1 MGVRMDK
8 FDRKPAW
15 KARYRTYLLAGVGMV
30 LLLAGYV
37 AMARFADTTF
47 YIWGLS
53 LYLAVMVLG
62 GLGIGLFKAFK
73 THREWLQKLALQP
86 IQGPGFTP
94 LELAALEEFLRQAPQ
109 SAHPLHAFL
118 TSAEVTSRFNT
129 GNGCITTI
137 RSGTPH
143 PLVGADAVIAWFVV
157 AGVTVPVGCRFW
169 TDDAQVV
176 DLMEF
181 FTGGQDTHGLDWA
194 AVSFESAET
203 GFTAPPV
210 VRPIATAPD
219 PAYVKVLEA

>member
-94 LELAALEEFLRQAPQ
+94 P
-109 SAHPLHAFL
+109 
-118 TSAEVTSRFNT
+118 SRV
-129 GNGCITTI
+129 
-137 RSGTPH
+137 RSS
-143 PLVGADAVIAWFVV
+143 W
-157 AGVTVPVGCRFW
+157 R
-169 TDDAQVV
+169 
-176 DLMEF
+176 
-181 FTGGQDTHGLDWA
+181 
-194 AVSFESAET
+194 
-203 GFTAPPV
+203 
-210 VRPIATAPD
+210 R
-219 PAYVKVLEA
+219 